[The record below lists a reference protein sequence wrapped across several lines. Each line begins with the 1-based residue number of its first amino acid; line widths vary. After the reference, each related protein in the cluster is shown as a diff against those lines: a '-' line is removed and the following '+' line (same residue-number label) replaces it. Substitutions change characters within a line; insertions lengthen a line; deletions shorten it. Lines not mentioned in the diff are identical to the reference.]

1 LSAIKVTSADKYFS
15 LCVRERANWS
25 CERCGLNLRHEPARL
40 HCSHVYSRRWASV
53 RHEPM
58 NALAL
63 CVGCHRTMGENP
75 IDHAELYREIWG
87 NQAYELLREL
97 KERIVRKKDRPE
109 KEIAKHYRKELARMQ
124 DARGRGFDGRIE
136 LVGWL

>member
-1 LSAIKVTSADKYFS
+1 
-15 LCVRERANWS
+15 
-25 CERCGLNLRHEPARL
+25 
-40 HCSHVYSRRWASV
+40 
-53 RHEPM
+53 
-58 NALAL
+58 L

-75 IDHAELYREIWG
+75 IDHAELYRSIWG

-109 KEIAKHYRKELARMQ
+109 KEIAKHYRKELARMH
-124 DARGRGFDGRIE
+124 DARERGFDGRIE